1 MTLGDYILN
10 YRKTHDM
17 SMADFAKLSGISKAY
32 VSILEKNKQPATGKP
47 VEPTVQ
53 TIRMVA
59 EATGADFGWLFSQL
73 NQWVNVSDDLER
85 TESVKINVYGKV
97 AAGLPM
103 EMIEDI
109 YDTEEIPLDWMRGD
123 KEYFGLV
130 IKGDS
135 MLPRMRDGD
144 VIIVRKQDDAETGD
158 TVVATVN
165 GDNATCKV
173 LRKSPTG
180 IELLPTN
187 PSHAPQFYNNEEI
200 VSLPV
205 RILGKV
211 VELRAKFG

>member
-1 MTLGDYILN
+1 MTLGDYISN

-17 SMADFAKLSGISKAY
+17 SMAEFAKLSGISKAY
-32 VSILEKNKQPATGKP
+32 VSILEKNRQPATGKP

-59 EATGADFGWLFSQL
+59 EATGVDFNWLFSQL
-73 NQWVNVSDDLER
+73 NQWANVSDDLER
-85 TESVKINVYGKV
+85 IESVRINVYGRV

-109 YDTEEIPLDWMRGD
+109 YDTEEIPVDWMRGD

-130 IKGDS
+130 IRGDS
-135 MLPRMRDGD
+135 MLPRMKEGD
-144 VIIVRKQDDAETGD
+144 VIIVRKQPDAETGD
-158 TVVATVN
+158 TIVATVN

-187 PSHAPQFYNNEEI
+187 PAHAPQFYSTEQ
-200 VSLPV
+200 VASLPV

-211 VELRAKFG
+211 VELRAKF

>member
-1 MTLGDYILN
+1 MTLGDYIQN
-10 YRKTHDM
+10 YRKTHEM
-17 SMADFAKLSGISKAY
+17 SMAEFAKLSGISKAY

-53 TIRMVA
+53 TIRMVS
-59 EATGADFGWLFSQL
+59 EATGVDFGWLFSQL
-73 NQWVNVSDDLER
+73 NQWANVPEDLER
-85 TESVKINVYGKV
+85 TESVKINVYGNV

-103 EMIEDI
+103 EMIESI
-109 YDTEEIPLDWMRGD
+109 YDTEEIPLDWTRGD

-144 VIIVRKQDDAETGD
+144 VIIVRKQEDAETGD
-158 TVVATVN
+158 TVVAAVN
-165 GDNATCKV
+165 GNDATCKV

-187 PSHAPQFYNNEEI
+187 PSHDPQFYSNDDVI
-200 VSLPV
+200 SLPV
-205 RILGKV
+205 KILGKV
-211 VELRAKFG
+211 VELRAKF

>member
-1 MTLGDYILN
+1 MTLGDYISN
-10 YRKTHDM
+10 YRKTHEL

-59 EATGADFGWLFSQL
+59 EATGVDFNWLFSQL
-73 NQWVNVSDDLER
+73 NQWVNISQDFER
-85 TESVKINVYGKV
+85 SESVRINVYGQV

-109 YDTEEIPLDWMRGD
+109 YDTEEIPVDWVRGD

-144 VIIVRKQDDAETGD
+144 VIIVRKQEDAETGE

-165 GDNATCKV
+165 GNDATCKV

-187 PSHAPQFYNNEEI
+187 PAHAPQFYSNED
-200 VSLPV
+200 VLSLPV
-205 RILGKV
+205 KILGKV
-211 VELRAKFG
+211 VELRAKY